1 MEFKMYAVVQVGGRQ
16 YKVAAGDVISAD
28 FVDVPVGTTVD
39 FNDVLLA
46 NGEAGVKIGK
56 PFIEGAA
63 VEAQV
68 TAQTRGEKLI
78 IFKRRRRKD
87 SKSKNGF
94 RSKLTEFTITSI
106 NA

>member
-1 MEFKMYAVVQVGGRQ
+1 MESKMYAVVQVGGRQ
-16 YKVAAGDVISAD
+16 YKVSAGDTISAD

-46 NGEAGVKIGK
+46 HGDAGLKVGK

-68 TAQTRGEKLI
+68 TKQTRGEKLI
-78 IFKRRRRKD
+78 IYKRRRRKN
-87 SKSKNGF
+87 SKSLNGF
-94 RSKLTEFTITSI
+94 RSRLTEFTITAI